1 MLSKSTKKRIKE
13 RKIHKHSNPS
23 QLLSRVKEQ
32 SNQEIRDLTFIAKEW
47 EKEEENLADIFTEE
61 KLDPLIRAL
70 LKPKTKRAIEIT
82 EMLANCVLQKLI
94 VTLPNE
100 MVNDLASDIG
110 KTVTYASMAK
120 NFWNKPL
127 IEGT

>member
-1 MLSKSTKKRIKE
+1 MDFHIYLQNELFSFV
-13 RKIHKHSNPS
+13 H
-23 QLLSRVKEQ
+23 
-32 SNQEIRDLTFIAKEW
+32 
-47 EKEEENLADIFTEE
+47 LADIFTEE

-70 LKPKTKRAIEIT
+70 LNPKSKRAIEIT

-94 VTLPNE
+94 ITLPNE

-120 NFWNKPL
+120 NFWNRPL